1 MFTAFSHDQRKVRFQ
16 PGYGSPAAPDPD
28 AASRDGGSR
37 LPAALPFPWMAH
49 RLPRNLITGFLAAA
63 IVVASF
69 ALIAPE
75 AFAGDGGVGTAGR
88 ITDKYITFFCFGVI
102 AFFAI
107 FVTVMSLIQGR
118 LDARKEQRRHDL
130 DRFNT

>member
-1 MFTAFSHDQRKVRFQ
+1 
-16 PGYGSPAAPDPD
+16 
-28 AASRDGGSR
+28 
-37 LPAALPFPWMAH
+37 MAH

>member
-1 MFTAFSHDQRKVRFQ
+1 MEMSLTVSRKLFFGLVALALVL
-16 PGYGSPAAPDPD
+16 AASALLVPPD
-28 AASRDGGSR
+28 A
-37 LPAALPFPWMAH
+37 
-49 RLPRNLITGFLAAA
+49 
-63 IVVASF
+63 F
-69 ALIAPE
+69 AE
-75 AFAGDGGVGTAGR
+75 GDGGVGTAGR

>member
-1 MFTAFSHDQRKVRFQ
+1 MTISPSRFF
-16 PGYGSPAAPDPD
+16 
-28 AASRDGGSR
+28 
-37 LPAALPFPWMAH
+37 ALA
-49 RLPRNLITGFLAAA
+49 LLALAAA
-63 IVVASF
+63 LAAAGLV
-69 ALIAPE
+69 APE

>member
-1 MFTAFSHDQRKVRFQ
+1 MVTTLPRILFLGLLGFAVLMTAF
-16 PGYGSPAAPDPD
+16 G
-28 AASRDGGSR
+28 
-37 LPAALPFPWMAH
+37 LL
-49 RLPRNLITGFLAAA
+49 
-63 IVVASF
+63 
-69 ALIAPE
+69 APE
-75 AFAGDGGVGTAGR
+75 AFAEGDGGVGTAGR